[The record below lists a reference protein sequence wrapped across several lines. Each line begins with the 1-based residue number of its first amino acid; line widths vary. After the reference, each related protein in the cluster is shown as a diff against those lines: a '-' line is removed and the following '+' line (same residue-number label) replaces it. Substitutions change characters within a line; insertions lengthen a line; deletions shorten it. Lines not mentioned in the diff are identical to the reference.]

1 MLVVGGCGE
10 VAVQG
15 GVRCWHAL
23 VDVRKSVPVPR
34 NRSTP
39 TRGALGGCGG
49 FSWSVECSV
58 GSYFGLGMALFYA
71 MRCEAYAMLR
81 YAMLFYR
88 IL

>member
-58 GSYFGLGMALFYA
+58 GSQFGSGMALLLCGA
-71 MRCEAYAMLR
+71 KQKGVRSEPHLWA
-81 YAMLFYR
+81 
-88 IL
+88 